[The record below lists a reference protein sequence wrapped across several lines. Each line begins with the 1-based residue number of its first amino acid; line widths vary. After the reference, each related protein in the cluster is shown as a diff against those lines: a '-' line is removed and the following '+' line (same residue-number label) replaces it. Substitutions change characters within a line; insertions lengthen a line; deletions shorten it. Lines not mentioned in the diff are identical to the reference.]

1 MFTQRHH
8 GFSTPARPTA
18 FALADPAADTPARAL
33 PSLTTELQVTTQ
45 LEDVRLATQRVAAS
59 ARRLLSICTTDMEP
73 PVYDQ
78 SYFLEVAKRLI
89 LGNPFARIR
98 VLVRDQGR
106 MNTVSNRFVSMAR
119 RLSHS
124 IDIRA
129 QPDSMGRRPVSYC
142 FSDTGSMI
150 FRARAD
156 RWDGVTAQRNPQ
168 HTQRLL
174 AEFEKGWRE
183 AEAHMRLHSG
193 YR

>member
-1 MFTQRHH
+1 VPTQRHLGYSIH
-8 GFSTPARPTA
+8 
-18 FALADPAADTPARAL
+18 ADPAAFGLADRPADAPAYEPPPL
-33 PSLTTELQVTTQ
+33 KTELQVTTQ
-45 LEDVRLATQRVAAS
+45 LDDVRIATQRVAAS
-59 ARRLLSICTTDMEP
+59 AQRLLSICTTDMEP

-78 SYFLEVAKRLI
+78 TYFMEVAKRLI
-89 LGNPFARIR
+89 LGNPFGRIR

-106 MNTVSNRFVSMAR
+106 MNSVTNRFVSMAR

-168 HTQRLL
+168 HMQRLL
-174 AEFEKGWRE
+174 DEFEAGWRE

>member
-1 MFTQRHH
+1 MEA
-8 GFSTPARPTA
+8 PPYE
-18 FALADPAADTPARAL
+18 P
-33 PSLTTELQVTTQ
+33 PSLTTELQVTTR
-45 LEDVRLATQRVAAS
+45 LEDVRAATLRVAAS
-59 ARRLLSICTTDMEP
+59 AQRLLSICTTDMEP

-78 SYFLEVAKRLI
+78 NEFIEVAKRLI
-89 LGNPFARIR
+89 LGNPFGRIR

-106 MNTVSNRFVSMAR
+106 MNSVTNRFVAMAR

-129 QPDSMGRRPVSYC
+129 QPDSMGRHPVSYC
-142 FSDTGSMI
+142 FSDAGSMVY
-150 FRARAD
+150 RARAD

-168 HTQRLL
+168 HAKRLL
-174 AEFEKGWRE
+174 AEFERGWLE

>member
-1 MFTQRHH
+1 VQTQRQT
-8 GFSTPARPTA
+8 GYTIP
-18 FALADPAADTPARAL
+18 ADPSAFGLIDRPIDAPACEL
-33 PSLTTELQVTTQ
+33 PPLITDLQVTTD
-45 LEDVRLATQRVAAS
+45 LKDVRIATQRVAAS
-59 ARRLLSICTTDMEP
+59 AQRLLSICTTDMEP

-78 SYFLEVAKRLI
+78 PYFIEVAKRLI

-98 VLVRDQGR
+98 ILVRDQGR
-106 MNTVSNRFVSMAR
+106 MNSVTNRFVAMAR

-129 QPDSMGRRPVSYC
+129 QPDSMGHRPVSYC
-142 FSDTGSMI
+142 FSDAGSMI

-156 RWDGVTAQRNPQ
+156 RWDGVTTQRNPQ

-174 AEFEKGWRE
+174 REFEAGWRE

>member
-1 MFTQRHH
+1 MV
-8 GFSTPARPTA
+8 P
-18 FALADPAADTPARAL
+18 ADPAAFGLADRPPDAPVYEPPPL
-33 PSLTTELQVTTQ
+33 KTELQVTTQ
-45 LEDVRLATQRVAAS
+45 LEDVRVATQRVAAS
-59 ARRLLSICTTDMEP
+59 AQRLLSICTTDMEP

-78 SYFLEVAKRLI
+78 TYFMEVAKRLI
-89 LGNPFARIR
+89 LGNPFGRIR

-106 MNTVSNRFVSMAR
+106 MNSVTNRFVSMAR

-142 FSDTGSMI
+142 FSDGGSMI

-156 RWDGVTAQRNPQ
+156 RWDGVTAQRNPS
-168 HTQRLL
+168 HMQRLL
-174 AEFEKGWRE
+174 DEFESGWRE